1 MRSVAAERI
10 TLSGTSVCAAARAS
24 SRALAYSIQ
33 GDYGSCNGGVSKTS
47 SGGATGW
54 LTSQAPVKGG
64 EQVTID
70 FIIWNTGDENYDS
83 SVLLDHLTWVPGA
96 VAGRAPR

>member
-1 MRSVAAERI
+1 MP
-10 TLSGTSVCAAARAS
+10 LSGKSVCAGGTGELAGTGFARL
-24 SRALAYSIQ
+24 SRRLRKTATAT
-33 GDYGSCNGGVSKTS
+33 VSKTS

-54 LTSQAPVKGG
+54 LTSQAPVNAG
-64 EQVTID
+64 ETITIE

-96 VAGRAPR
+96 VVAGTTRPR